1 MNKTVSLIPAPTGIQ
16 PGGYI
21 PAAFADRS
29 AALTPSAEVT
39 VEPLATGWRI
49 TLAWDCP
56 EPVNTCANETDRFV
70 DACAVLAPLVAD
82 APWISMG
89 TPEQPVEGL
98 LWRPDRNEPWRIH
111 AEGLGT
117 VRREAPSAGTTASGN
132 WLDGRWRVVF
142 EIPAWQ
148 ALAQNRQIAIA
159 VWQGAAQE
167 RAGLKSISA
176 GWLALD

>member
-1 MNKTVSLIPAPTGIQ
+1 MEDVCILVHRAFVVCFLQAEDGIR
-16 PGGYI
+16 YLV
-21 PAAFADRS
+21 RS
-29 AALTPSAEVT
+29 RGLGDVYK
-39 VEPLATGWRI
+39 RQ
-49 TLAWDCP
+49 
-56 EPVNTCANETDRFV
+56 
-70 DACAVLAPLVAD
+70 VLAPLVAD

-142 EIPAWQ
+142 EIPAWP
-148 ALAQNRQIAIA
+148 ALAGNRQLAVA
-159 VWQGAAQE
+159 VWRGTAQE
-167 RAGLKSISA
+167 LSLIHISEPTRPY
-176 GWLALD
+176 

>member
-1 MNKTVSLIPAPTGIQ
+1 MKQTLSLISAPTGMQ

-21 PAAFADRS
+21 PAAFADRT
-29 AALTPSAEVT
+29 AALTPGAEIG
-39 VEPLATGWRI
+39 VEPVAKGWRI

-56 EPVNTCANETDRFV
+56 EPVNSAANETDRFV
-70 DACAVLAPLVAD
+70 DACAVLAPVVAD

-89 TPEQPVEGL
+89 APEQPVEGL
-98 LWRPDRNEPWRIH
+98 LWRPDRDEPWAIH
-111 AEGLGT
+111 AVGLGT
-117 VRREAPSAGTTASGN
+117 VQRAVPPAGTTASGN
-132 WLDGRWRVVF
+132 WLDGRWQVVF
-142 EIPAWQ
+142 TIPEWK